1 MPSFAFSISR
11 FSKNLLHLLFP
22 LGLRRRT
29 SRVLRVQ
36 GEVALDRALCN
47 PVLFL
52 TAIQI
57 VCSGLAVH
65 GETISVDSR
74 ALAGSL
80 SRA

>member
-22 LGLRRRT
+22 FGTEKENKQGAQSTGR
-29 SRVLRVQ
+29 SGFGQSVVQ
-36 GEVALDRALCN
+36 PCLIPD
-47 PVLFL
+47 
-52 TAIQI
+52 AIQI

-65 GETISVDSR
+65 GETVSVDSR